1 MDTYER
7 QSLIDA
13 IKVENFM
20 KGDYVIT
27 EGDNGDKFYIVSE
40 GTAIASKLIRLVEL
54 RRKLCNTG
62 LVSTSESVLCSRTNP
77 VPLTLWL
84 PANFKSLS

>member
-40 GTAIASKLIRLVEL
+40 GTAIASKFISGAQKEVMQYRS
-54 RRKLCNTG
+54 G
-62 LVSTSESVLCSRTNP
+62 
-77 VPLTLWL
+77 
-84 PANFKSLS
+84 